1 MGKRSILRTFPSEP
15 GTQRGPIAIPQPAPS
30 EILKKVLDRVKSGRY
45 YIHIF
50 RQPNELKQAM
60 NETKG
65 LLFNLQRA
73 GVWCEPVDGS
83 IHNIPRE
90 LLHRIE

>member
-1 MGKRSILRTFPSEP
+1 MEKG
-15 GTQRGPIAIPQPAPS
+15 
-30 EILKKVLDRVKSGRY
+30 DY
-45 YIHIF
+45 DIHIF
-50 RQPNELKQAM
+50 RQPNDLRKARI
-60 NETKG
+60 ETKG

-90 LLHRIE
+90 LLHRIK